1 MKISRLAGLALVIWL
16 CLLPMTARA
25 QGVNR
30 ALLVGCDRFVTQE
43 DTAPAS
49 ANNVMQM
56 AEALSGGAMN
66 LETLITRRNDVASPA
81 ELEELIQA
89 AFSQAEEG
97 DVSYFYISTH
107 GV

>member
-1 MKISRLAGLALVIWL
+1 MTMKISRLARLALVIWL

-56 AEALSGGAMN
+56 AEAISGGAMN
-66 LETLITRRNDVASPA
+66 LETLITRRNDVSSPA
-81 ELEELIQA
+81 
-89 AFSQAEEG
+89 
-97 DVSYFYISTH
+97 
-107 GV
+107 